1 LVSARFEGE
10 PGFTLFE
17 VLVVLAIIGLVTA
30 VVAPVLF
37 RGLAGTEA
45 RTVAYEIAAALR
57 QARSEAAAQN
67 VDVAVVFDL
76 SGHAFAVERSRPRAV
91 PEGVAIELYAASVEQ
106 LDAAT
111 GGIRFFPDG
120 SATGGQVT
128 IGEGE
133 TRYNVD
139 VDWLTGR
146 VSVGEAGDG

>member
-1 LVSARFEGE
+1 MSARLEGA

-57 QARSEAAAQN
+57 QARGDAVAQN

-76 SGHAFAVERSRPRAV
+76 SANAYAVERSRPRAV
-91 PEGVAIELYAASVEQ
+91 PEGVAIELLRRDEPTRGRHVAGN
-106 LDAAT
+106 LDVLVGRGAEAF
-111 GGIRFFPDG
+111 R
-120 SATGGQVT
+120 
-128 IGEGE
+128 EG
-133 TRYNVD
+133 VVMPAD
-139 VDWLTGR
+139 
-146 VSVGEAGDG
+146 